1 MGAGPAGPGRKARRS
16 CAAAYNALMP
26 TATVPGAAAPWP
38 PAAPA
43 APLAVLVSGGLDSA
57 ILLAE
62 AARAYPAVFPLYVR
76 ARLFLGTVEQGHL
89 GRVPAAVPSPA
100 LRRPPPRRPP
110 AARPRTAGRRRVR
123 RALEPH
129 RPRGARGGHPGR
141 RRLPPRPQRP
151 AAVQGPDLVPLER
164 GARAGPRPARV
175 EPVPGRDPGVLR
187 RIRRARW

>member
-76 ARLFLGTVEQGHL
+76 TGLYWEPVERAHLERFL
-89 GRVPAAVPSPA
+89 AAVRSPA
-100 LRRPPPRRPP
+100 VRPLH
-110 AARPRTAGRRRVR
+110 V
-123 RALEPH
+123 LE
-129 RPRGARGGHPGR
+129 
-141 RRLPPRPQRP
+141 LP
-151 AAVQGPDLVPLER
+151 
-164 GARAGPRPARV
+164 
-175 EPVPGRDPGVLR
+175 
-187 RIRRARW
+187 